1 MGKIKGKPDTSMFS
15 QMKDPTKFLE
25 GASSEHFETTS
36 SKPLSNN
43 VSDAKKTEP
52 VFQKQFRLRLDT
64 INVLKVGAAQ
74 ESVDSGKRV
83 TETEIVERL
92 IRKYYKLP
100 K

>member
-25 GASSEHFETTS
+25 GASSENFETPHS
-36 SKPLSNN
+36 QNLNDN
-43 VSDAKKTEP
+43 VSDIKKPDP
-52 VFQKQFRLRLDT
+52 VSQKMFRLRLDT
-64 INVLKVGAAQ
+64 INALKFGAAQ

-92 IRKYYKLP
+92 IRKYYKLS